1 LRGKLDDNGRLQA
14 IQHHQASG
22 DVAFPFLPGFLKTV
36 MGADFGAWRGS
47 IIQYDVPNINTTAW
61 RIELPIPTGWWRGLG
76 LLANIFAIESF
87 MDEAAHAAGVDPLQF
102 RLNHLPDTEL
112 GERFR
117 AVLQAAADKAGW
129 DTPAPAGRSRGI
141 ACCID
146 VGTVVAE
153 VAEVSVEEGQIRVH
167 KVTAAMD
174 PGMVINPDGAA
185 AQTEGAIIMG
195 MSSVFNEAIT
205 VKDGQ
210 VVPANFDTYPLLT
223 MDRTPDID
231 VVLLESGSEPFGIG
245 EPPIGPI
252 AAAIANA
259 VFAATGQ
266 RLRELPLK
274 L

>member
-1 LRGKLDDNGRLQA
+1 MEVSGVAVESDEFGLDPALAQKTLDAELRAVSDYTDDR
-14 IQHHQASG
+14 
-22 DVAFPFLPGFLKTV
+22 
-36 MGADFGAWRGS
+36 
-47 IIQYDVPNINTTAW
+47 
-61 RIELPIPTGWWRGLG
+61 
-76 LLANIFAIESF
+76 
-87 MDEAAHAAGVDPLQF
+87 
-102 RLNHLPDTEL
+102 
-112 GERFR
+112 
-117 AVLQAAADKAGW
+117 VLQAAADKAGW
-129 DTPAPAGRSRGI
+129 DTPAPTGRSRGI

-153 VAEVSVEEGQIRVH
+153 VAEVSVEDGQIRVH

-195 MSSVFNEAIT
+195 MSSVFNEEIT

-210 VVPANFDTYPLLT
+210 IVPSNFDTYPLLT
-223 MDRTPDID
+223 MDMAPDID

-266 RLRELPLK
+266 RLRELPLR